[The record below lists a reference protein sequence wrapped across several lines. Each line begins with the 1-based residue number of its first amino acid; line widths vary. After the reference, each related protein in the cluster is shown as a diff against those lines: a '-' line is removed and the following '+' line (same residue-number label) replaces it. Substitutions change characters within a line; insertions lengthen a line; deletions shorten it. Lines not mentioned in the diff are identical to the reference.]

1 VYYGGG
7 GSSLRK
13 RPHVRPLSFSLTN
26 PSTEAATRRPVTP
39 GLRLPSAPRRYGGLA
54 ASLILHGLVLGLLIL
69 HGQRLFSRSFS
80 PGNAAPAGANS
91 GGGGG
96 NRVAYITL
104 PSSPEPV
111 SPPAVKTRAPV
122 PPPRRVETPVP
133 QPALVDNA
141 ARPEPPDSTPAVGD
155 SGGAAEAAD
164 TGSGGGA
171 GPGAG
176 VTAGAGGAGTGGA
189 GGPGGKGPGGTLRP
203 PEPRELPLPYDTPP
217 KELRG
222 ASLRVT
228 FWVRVDGRVER
239 YEVQPEI
246 KDRDYARKFDEVMR
260 AFRFTPARAPDGTSV
275 AGVATISFILPGKSR
290 S

>member
-1 VYYGGG
+1 M
-7 GSSLRK
+7 
-13 RPHVRPLSFSLTN
+13 RPLSFSLAN
-26 PSTEAATRRPVTP
+26 PSTEAATRRPDTP

-54 ASLILHGLVLGLLIL
+54 ASLVLHGLVLGLVIL

-80 PGNAAPAGANS
+80 LGNAAAAGANS

-104 PSSPEPV
+104 PSSPEPA
-111 SPPAVKTRAPV
+111 SAPSVKAPAPV
-122 PPPRRVETPVP
+122 PPPRRVETPIP
-133 QPALVDNA
+133 QPALAEV
-141 ARPEPPDSTPAVGD
+141 ARPEPADSTPAVGE
-155 SGGAAEAAD
+155 SGRAAGAAD
-164 TGSGGGA
+164 SSSGGGT

-176 VTAGAGGAGTGGA
+176 VGAGAGGAGPGGA
-189 GGPGGKGPGGTLRP
+189 GGTGGRGPGGTLRP